1 MKGFRN
7 RSQRGC
13 LDRRVVTLF
22 LIYAG
27 VVCRMG
33 TGTLPARADM
43 VPSRTLTCGQR
54 VGFQYAIEEVYWRH
68 RIWPK
73 GNPVPK
79 PSLDA
84 IVSQREIE
92 KKVEDYLRGSQLVTD
107 ERGSPITATELQAEM
122 DRIASHTK
130 QPEVLR
136 ELFAALGNDA
146 FVIAECLARPIL
158 AERLV
163 AQFNDTAS
171 QSFRAESRDPVER
184 PLSSSAGSLDSARN
198 DIVENAICKLPEISP
213 LDCIDDS
220 WTPTT
225 IVNAPFARRGH
236 TAVWTGSEM
245 IIWGGLDQ
253 NFVETNT
260 GGRYNPALDSWI
272 TTSTTNAPS
281 IRWRHTAVWTGIE
294 MIVWAGSDSNMFLNS
309 GGRYD
314 PVSDTWTATSSG
326 NAPTAR
332 VDHTAVWTG
341 GEMIVWGGYGCS
353 GNCNFNSGGR
363 YNPGTD
369 NWTPTSTVNVP
380 SARFGHAAVWTGSD
394 MIVWGG
400 TDAMVNHT
408 YLHTG
413 GRYSPANDNWTPTS
427 LMNVPLGRIAHT
439 AVWTGSEMIVW
450 GGVDETFNVTN
461 TGGRYNP
468 LNDSWVAT
476 SLSNAPSPRA
486 DHTGIW
492 TGSEMIVWAGND
504 TGGYFNTGGR
514 YNPNI
519 DSWRA
524 TTTTNAPSAR
534 SDPTAVWNGSQ
545 MIVWGGDNDNGVL
558 NTGATYCAQP
568 STPIVQS
575 AVSRKTHGGTGN
587 FDIALPLNGTAGIE
601 CRSGGATNDYTLVVT
616 FNADVSVNGNP
627 QAAVTSGVGIVG
639 SSGVSNGGI
648 VTISGNVVTVPLTN
662 VANAQTIN
670 VTLYGV
676 NGSTNV
682 MIPMSILIGD
692 TNANGTVNATD
703 VALTK
708 SQVGNAVSGSN
719 FREDVTANGLINSVD
734 VALVKADVGTS
745 LPP

>member
-1 MKGFRN
+1 MKDCPN
-7 RSQRGC
+7 SLQRG
-13 LDRRVVTLF
+13 F
-22 LIYAG
+22 LS
-27 VVCRMG
+27 
-33 TGTLPARADM
+33 T
-43 VPSRTLTCGQR
+43 RTLTLFVLCGGIACLLGMGTRLVFSGTQAPGGSTGALTFDER
-54 VGFQYAIEEVYWRH
+54 VAYQYAIEEVYWHH

-73 GNPVPK
+73 DNPVPK

-84 IVSQREIE
+84 IVSKREIE
-92 KKVEDYLRGSQLVTD
+92 KKVEDYLRKSQLVTD

-130 QPEVLR
+130 QPDVLR

-163 AQFNDTAS
+163 NDHMIG
-171 QSFRAESRDPVER
+171 RDPATAGGR
-184 PLSSSAGSLDSARN
+184 PLSSVHDTARLA
-198 DIVENAICKLPEISP
+198 VAPYQTAYKLPEISP
-213 LDCIDDS
+213 LDCVNDS

-225 IVNAPFARRGH
+225 IVNAPDARRGH

-380 SARFGHAAVWTGSD
+380 SARFGHTAVWTGSD
-394 MIVWGG
+394 MTVWGG
-400 TDAMVNHT
+400 TDAIVNHT

-413 GRYSPANDNWTPTS
+413 GRYSPANDSWTPTS

-450 GGVDETFNVTN
+450 GGVDETFNDTN

-468 LNDSWVAT
+468 VNDSWTAT
-476 SLSNAPSPRA
+476 SPNSAPSPR
-486 DHTGIW
+486 DSHTGVW
-492 TGSEMIVWAGND
+492 TASEMIVWGGGD
-504 TGGYFNTGGR
+504 QTGDFNNGGR
-514 YNPNI
+514 YNAGT
-519 DSWRA
+519 DSWTA
-524 TTTTNAPSAR
+524 TATADAPEVRESH
-534 SDPTAVWNGSQ
+534 TAVWTGSQ
-545 MIVWGGDNDNGVL
+545 MIVWGGIDFPQGIDL
-558 NTGATYCAQP
+558 NTGGRYCARSPPMAQN
-568 STPIVQS
+568 
-575 AVSRKTHGGTGN
+575 AFSRKTHGAAGTFDVPLPLTGN
-587 FDIALPLNGTAGIE
+587 VGIE
-601 CRSGGATNDYTLVVT
+601 CRTGGATNDYQTIINFATTVT
-616 FNADVSVNGNP
+616 VGSAS
-627 QAAVTSGVGIVG
+627 VTSGTGSVSSFSVSGSQVTVNLTGVTNAQIITVTLINVNDG
-639 SSGVSNGGI
+639 TSSGDVPVSM
-648 VTISGNVVTVPLTN
+648 
-662 VANAQTIN
+662 
-670 VTLYGV
+670 GV
-676 NGSTNV
+676 
-682 MIPMSILIGD
+682 LIGD
-692 TNANGTVNATD
+692 VNGNGTVNATD

-708 SQVGNAVSGSN
+708 SQVGMPVGSSN
-719 FREDVTANGLINSVD
+719 FREDVNANGLINSVD
-734 VALVKADVGTS
+734 VAQVKSKVGTA